1 MLSIENLSYWEKEVY
16 FRSIDFVVIG
26 AGIVGL
32 NTALRLRELYPKRKI
47 LVLERG
53 YLPAGASTKNAGFA
67 CFGSPTELL
76 SDLKNHSET
85 EVIDLVK
92 MRWDGLQTLRGICGD
107 EHLNYKNYGS
117 QEVFNKNCH
126 AEYENAVN
134 NLSYLNDLVE
144 AAISK
149 KDTYSIAKNLHFS
162 NISGL
167 ISNQFEGQIDTG
179 KMMKRLLYL
188 AHQNNILILNGF
200 NVEGWEDQDD
210 KVEVST
216 NFGKIESEKLLIA
229 SNGLS
234 REILPREDVQAA
246 RAQVLITKPIKNLKI
261 KGTFHYDE
269 GYYYFRNVGD
279 RILIGGGRNID
290 IKGETTTIMETNDLI
305 LDSVKSLLS
314 EVVLPNQ
321 KYEIDS
327 SWAGIMGV
335 GNQKKP
341 ILKKHSKNVGIGIRL
356 GGMGVAIGSGIGK
369 RLAEIVLRP

>member
-1 MLSIENLSYWEKEVY
+1 MLSIENLSYWEKDVY
-16 FRSIDFVVIG
+16 FRSVDFVVIG

-32 NTALRLRELYPKRKI
+32 NTALRLRELHPKGKI

-76 SDLKNHSET
+76 SDLKNHT
-85 EVIDLVK
+85 EKEVVELVK
-92 MRWDGLQTLRGICGD
+92 MRWNGLKTLRKICGD
-107 EHLNYKNYGS
+107 EKIVYKNYGS
-117 QEVFNKNCH
+117 HEVFNKNSL
-126 AEYENAVN
+126 AIYENAVK
-134 NLSYLNDLVE
+134 NLNYLNDLVE

-149 KDTYSIAKNLHFS
+149 NNTFSVAKNSFFK
-162 NISGL
+162 NVSGL
-167 ISNQFEGQIDTG
+167 IFNQYEGQINTG
-179 KMMKRLLYL
+179 EMMKTLL
-188 AHQNNILILNGF
+188 NIVQSKGISILNGF
-200 NVEGWEDQDD
+200 NIESWEDQDN
-210 KVEVST
+210 KVLIST
-216 NFGKIESEKLLIA
+216 NYGEIETKKLLIA

-234 REILPREDVQAA
+234 KKILPNEDVKPA
-246 RAQVLITKPIKNLKI
+246 RAQVLITKPIENLKI

-269 GYYYFRNVGD
+269 GFYYFRNVGN
-279 RILIGGGRNID
+279 RILIGGGRNVD
-290 IKGETTTIMETNDLI
+290 VQGETTTEMNTSNLI

-321 KYEIDS
+321 KYEIDC

-341 ILKKHSKNVGIGIRL
+341 ILKKHSTNVYLGIRL

-369 RLAEIVLRP
+369 RLAEIGLS